1 MTLAASELG
10 QIVQANQPVLCVDTC
25 SVLDVLRDPSRE
37 TTLPHDAV
45 AAMAILR
52 AMESGPRL
60 ISLLADQV
68 RVELGNHL
76 ADVEAEAL
84 RGLQKLRAHVAR
96 IDGLVSAFGPPAA
109 TDLSSWTNL
118 VASAKDVVQRW
129 VQASVAASQSPD
141 VPGRA
146 FFRVMHARAPAR
158 RGKDSLQDCVVLET
172 YIETVGELRRAG
184 LATPI
189 VFLSSNTSDYSE
201 SPTKR
206 SVLNPGLVAEFAALN
221 IQYATGHGMARA
233 LLGI

>member
-10 QIVQANQPVLCVDTC
+10 RIVQANQPVLCVDTC

-45 AAMAILR
+45 AAMALLR

-68 RVELGNHL
+68 QVELGNHL
-76 ADVEAEAL
+76 ADVEGEAM
-84 RGLQKLRAHVAR
+84 RGMQKLRAHVAR
-96 IDGLVSAFGPPAA
+96 VDGLVSAFGPSAT
-109 TDLSSWTNL
+109 TDLSSWSNH

-129 VQASVAASQSPD
+129 VRASAVAIQSSD

-146 FFRVMHARAPAR
+146 FSRVMHARAPAR

-172 YIETVGELRRAG
+172 YMETVGELRRGG

-201 SPTKR
+201 SPTRR
-206 SVLNPGLVAEFAALN
+206 SALNPGLVAEFAALN
-221 IQYATGHGMARA
+221 VQYATGHGMARA
-233 LLGI
+233 CLGL

>member
-1 MTLAASELG
+1 MALAALELG
-10 QIVQANQPVLCVDTC
+10 RIVQANQPVLCVDTC

-37 TTLPHDAV
+37 TSLPHDAV
-45 AAMAILR
+45 AAMAMLR

-60 ISLLADQV
+60 ISVIADQV

-76 ADVEAEAL
+76 ADVEAEAH

-96 IDGLVSAFGPPAA
+96 IDGLVSAFGSPVA
-109 TDLSSWTNL
+109 TNLSSWANH

-129 VQASVAASQSPD
+129 VQASVAATQSSD

-146 FFRVMHARAPAR
+146 FSRVMHARAPAR
-158 RGKDSLQDCVVLET
+158 KGKDSLQDCVVLET

-184 LATPI
+184 LATQI

-201 SPTKR
+201 SQTRR
-206 SVLNPGLVAEFAALN
+206 SALNPGLVAEFAALN
-221 IQYATGHGMARA
+221 LQYATGHGMTRA
-233 LLGI
+233 ALGI